1 MDDSNNYPKNIPH
14 LGVNKISKN
23 IRKTPL
29 PQSNVV
35 DSTRPVP
42 QPQVYNIN
50 KNDFRNIVQQLT
62 ASPSHHSQQLPTLP
76 LKLINPPNTRLQ
88 RIRPPPLLPF
98 NINPPQ
104 MPVQTLPHYDNAQ
117 VTPDQFG
124 RPQAGWSNAAELPI
138 SSYMR
143 HLQHSINVTQS
154 PGLIPNP
161 HGSSPRTPNS
171 QFLLPSP
178 SGYLNLS
185 SPPLPYPLLS
195 PGTLSPGPPPPRS
208 PGSSFP
214 LSPGFFSVLS
224 PRWRD

>member
-1 MDDSNNYPKNIPH
+1 MDDSNYPKNTN

-35 DSTRPVP
+35 DPARSVS

-50 KNDFRNIVQQLT
+50 KNDFRSIVQQLT
-62 ASPSHHSQQLPTLP
+62 GSPLHHSQQILT
-76 LKLINPPNTRLQ
+76 PPVNLNHRNTRLQ
-88 RIRPPPLLPF
+88 RVRPPPLSPI

-104 MPVQTLPHYDNAQ
+104 MPLQTVPHCDNTQ
-117 VTPDQFG
+117 VRQDQFG
-124 RPQAGWSNAAELPI
+124 RPQAGWSNAAESPI
-138 SSYMR
+138 SAYMR
-143 HLQHSINVTQS
+143 HLQHSINDTQS
-154 PGLIPNP
+154 PGLLPNP
-161 HGSSPRTPNS
+161 HGSSPTTPNS

-185 SPPLPYPLLS
+185 SPRSPYPLLS
-195 PGTLSPGPPPPRS
+195 PGILGPGPPPPRS
-208 PGSSFP
+208 PGISFP
-214 LSPGFFSVLS
+214 LSPRFFSVLS